1 MQARKFD
8 SDHSNGILWRIGLLL
23 LIIAFGAMAVRKHVT
38 ELYFGQTL
46 TSTGLVINGAI
57 IVLFLAGIISVVLE
71 LLRLNKEE
79 KAIARFYRNQQTDS
93 TRPLA
98 GIASTRLISERYTAA
113 ETQYRKHLPIN
124 HGALAQI
131 MVAHES
137 SRLGLPRFINNI
149 LILTGVFG
157 TIVSLS
163 IALVG
168 ASDMLSPDSDMS
180 GMNMVIHGMSTAL
193 STTITAIVC
202 FIVFGFAFYK
212 TSDAQTRVI
221 ATIESITVDHLLPRF
236 HVGQDKINGE
246 LHELILSLREVVTH
260 MQTAQ
265 HNARAVEKQIA
276 DGLTTHDQ
284 RMAGVVST
292 MRNMESL
299 LQRGF
304 RIDPDDKH

>member
-1 MQARKFD
+1 MQARPFD
-8 SDHSNGILWRIGLLL
+8 SEHSTGILWRIGLLL
-23 LIIAFGAMAVRKHVT
+23 LILAFAAAALREHVS
-38 ELYFGQTL
+38 ELYFGQAL

-57 IVLFLAGIISVVLE
+57 VLLFLTGIVAIVLE
-71 LLRLNKEE
+71 LLRLSKEE
-79 KAIARFYRNQQTDS
+79 KAILRFYRNQQTDS

-98 GIASTRLISERYTAA
+98 GIASTSLVAQRYTAA
-113 ETQYRKHLPIN
+113 EMQYRKHLPVN

-131 MVAHES
+131 LVAHES
-137 SRLGLPRFINNI
+137 SRLGFPRFINNI

-202 FIVFGFAFYK
+202 FIIFGFAFYK
-212 TSDAQTRVI
+212 TSDAQTRII
-221 ATIESITVDHLLPRF
+221 AAIESITIDYLLPRF

-284 RMAGVVST
+284 RMAGVVAT
-292 MRNMESL
+292 MRTMEGL

-304 RIDPDDKH
+304 RIDPNERN

>member
-1 MQARKFD
+1 MQVRKFD
-8 SDHSNGILWRIGLLL
+8 SDHSSGILWRIALLL
-23 LIIAFGAMAVRKHVT
+23 LIIGFGAAAVGEHVS
-38 ELYFGQTL
+38 ELYFGQAL

-57 IVLFLAGIISVVLE
+57 VVLFLAGIISVVLE
-71 LLRLNKEE
+71 LLRLDKEE
-79 KAIARFYRNQQTDS
+79 KAIARFYRNQKTDS

-98 GIASTRLISERYTAA
+98 GIATGRLINERYSAA
-113 ETQYRKHLPIN
+113 EIQYRKHLPLN

-131 MVAHES
+131 LVAHES
-137 SRLGLPRFINNI
+137 SRLGFPRFINNI

-202 FIVFGFAFYK
+202 FVVFGFAFYK
-212 TSDAQTRVI
+212 TNDAQTRVI
-221 ATIESITVDHLLPRF
+221 AAIESITLDYLLPRF
-236 HVGQDKINGE
+236 HISQDTINGE
-246 LHELILSLREVVTH
+246 LHELILSLRDVVTH
-260 MQTAQ
+260 IQSSQ

-276 DGLTTHDQ
+276 DGMATHDQ
-284 RMAGVVST
+284 RMSGMVST
-292 MRNMESL
+292 MRSMESL
-299 LQRGF
+299 LKRGF
-304 RIDPDDKH
+304 RIDPDNQQ

>member
-1 MQARKFD
+1 MHARKFD
-8 SDHSNGILWRIGLLL
+8 SDHSLGILWRLVLL
-23 LIIAFGAMAVRKHVT
+23 LILVGFAAVAVREHVI

-46 TSTGLVINGAI
+46 TRTGLLINGAI
-57 IVLFLAGIISVVLE
+57 VLLFLIGLIAVVLE
-71 LLRLNKEE
+71 LLRLNREE

-98 GIASTRLISERYTAA
+98 GIASTQLISERYTAA
-113 ETQYRKHLPIN
+113 EMQYRKHLPIN

-131 MVAHES
+131 LVAHES
-137 SRLGLPRFINNI
+137 SRLSLPRFINNI

-202 FIVFGFAFYK
+202 FVIFGFAFYK

-236 HVGQDKINGE
+236 HVGQETINGE
-246 LHELILSLREVVTH
+246 LRELILSLRDVVTH
-260 MQTAQ
+260 MQSAQ

-276 DGLTTHDQ
+276 DGLATHDQ

-292 MRNMESL
+292 LRNMEGL

-304 RIDPDDKH
+304 RIDSDNYR